1 MNELEIN
8 IINDKLKEANAFIK
22 KGQRI
27 TEMCILLL
35 NNHTLNYSVID
46 AAFAWLEN
54 SNLSPIEIL
63 NKLLT

>member
-1 MNELEIN
+1 MNELEVN
-8 IINDKLKEANAFIK
+8 IINDKLQKANAFIK

-27 TEMCILLL
+27 TEMCTLLL

>member
-1 MNELEIN
+1 MNELEVN

-27 TEMCILLL
+27 TEMCTLLL

-63 NKLLT
+63 SKLLT

>member
-1 MNELEIN
+1 MNELEVN
-8 IINDKLKEANAFIK
+8 IINDKLKKANAFIK

-54 SNLSPIEIL
+54 SDLSPTEIL
-63 NKLLT
+63 NRLLT